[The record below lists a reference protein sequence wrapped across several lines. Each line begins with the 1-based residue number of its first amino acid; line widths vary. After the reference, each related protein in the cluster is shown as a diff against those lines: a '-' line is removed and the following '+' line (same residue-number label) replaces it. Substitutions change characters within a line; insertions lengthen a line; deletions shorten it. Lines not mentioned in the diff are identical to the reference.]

1 MEQVSPYSSRMMMD
15 FRNKSWEN
23 NQNQSDMM
31 NIIMTPTVL
40 KSTADAKET
49 ILNFKTLE
57 ELNSAFFSH
66 PESHQVKPDTTK

>member
-1 MEQVSPYSSRMMMD
+1 
-15 FRNKSWEN
+15 
-23 NQNQSDMM
+23 MM